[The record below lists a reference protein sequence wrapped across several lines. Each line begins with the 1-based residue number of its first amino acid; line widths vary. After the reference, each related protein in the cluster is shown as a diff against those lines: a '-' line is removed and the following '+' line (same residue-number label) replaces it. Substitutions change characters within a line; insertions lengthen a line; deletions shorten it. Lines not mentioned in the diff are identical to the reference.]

1 MDLCHLFQR
10 KLVLCVFVLVIYL
23 FLEVQYVRA
32 DCGIDSLEAHENRAS
47 IAVSAHVE
55 KVLPAVS
62 SSEGYTADIRIIRVF
77 KGNTIILKGF
87 NPIRH
92 DTGSNPRREN
102 SKRVLTVRGFGLGA
116 TACNSDVKKGD
127 TRIFFLEYNSA
138 TDTFSLHPPVVAL
151 SLYFLRRV
159 DAAVQDIPFD
169 VPEPQQPPCHA
180 FFCAFHATCLV
191 NETSNTPYCAC
202 VNTCDD
208 DLVFPVCGTDGHT
221 YVSECFLKFGSCTKQ
236 RRVNVEYEG
245 PCENPCEG
253 FYCPGQ
259 QVCKQDSDRKP
270 VCTCETTCP
279 EDVSHV
285 CGSDG
290 QTYSNECMVR
300 KQACSLGRDIV
311 VIYQGKCKDNQGPCR
326 GVSCSFDGEC
336 IVREGQTSCE
346 CPVCTMKPYDP
357 VCGTDGISYEN
368 ECYLRLENCKE
379 QKAAT
384 TEHMGLCMSSGCDK
398 DRSACKHY
406 SICDRSEPIP
416 RCVCPTGC
424 ASTTARVCGTDG
436 VTYNSECEMRVAS
449 CKSQKSIIIASF
461 GDCED
466 CNGIQCKYGSDCVSG
481 KCVCPQIC
489 PTRYEP
495 VCGTDGQTYRSEC
508 HLRKEACRHGTD
520 IDIRRSGE
528 CVDVL
533 ESGSGEGSGEPE
545 CDVTTCFYGGTCQL
559 NMDGVYECMCSF
571 SCEAIRSPVCGTDG
585 QTYGNQCELQAA
597 ACRLQIEIQVSSTD
611 SCDDMAEV
619 LCDGLPPLID
629 TMTADPFTCAAAP
642 DCPPGSYCHKQ
653 FGRCCSEAVL
663 DSDLY
668 IRDCTESVFG
678 CCDDM
683 VTMAPGPNK
692 AGCPEQMYMYAM
704 PDQCQCK
711 PIGSLSSTCDPS
723 TRQCTCKPGV
733 VGLRCDRCDNGYWGL
748 QLIREENNSGC
759 MPCNCH
765 ELGSRRK
772 DCNQNTGRCTCK
784 DSYDGHKCGRC
795 RDTNLPAGD
804 LGCDGDSLTLGPTD
818 GPYTTLS
825 RKTPRHILPGQQRSS
840 MTPRRSVI
848 TVKPPKPDFSKGEG
862 RIDDRCLTG
871 NTCYIPNS
879 HCHLDICK
887 CNQGFIP
894 TYENT
899 VCSKVKQSANRT
911 QPSEEADTCTLNPC
925 RHGGQCRLDDELGY
939 RCLCGLGRTGVIC
952 RHKTSFTIPSFSGA
966 SYLTLASLGNISGNF
981 YIDIAF
987 RSFNADGTLLYAS
1000 QHEDGTGQFVSLAI
1014 SHSMLEFRYDT
1025 GNGPKEII
1033 HPQRISRNTVHQVIA
1048 KKMGQSAML
1057 IVDNKEPVAQVTIT
1071 PSNRIDLSGRLF
1083 LGNLPQNFS
1092 FVQERVGVNLGF
1104 VGCVHSLTAG
1114 QTDMARMYNLHYP
1127 HPASHILG
1135 GLDVVPCDQNSCQEL
1150 PCENG
1155 GTCIM
1160 VATDLYKC
1168 ICQKEFTGSNCE
1180 ASLTACA
1187 NSQCHS
1193 SATCIVGGTGE
1204 ATCHCPETREGQFCE
1219 YEKVPEIEVPEF
1231 HGDSYLVLPVSD
1243 NISEQTNIEIWL
1255 LTRDDNGM
1263 LVYASQ
1269 YLGGGGDFIA
1279 LNIVDLTVELRYDL
1293 GDGPVTLKSAGK
1305 LVAGRWHRV
1314 TVKRFRKS
1322 AELAIDDGPS
1332 VRGESQGTLTGLQL
1346 PGSIL
1351 VGGFK
1356 DTFDVNPATGISKK
1370 FQGVIQRIYLNNR
1383 LLDDVVSSSL
1393 EQYHVTQYTGAPCNL
1408 NPCMNG
1414 GVCIPKLDT
1423 AECRCPQR
1431 YIGQLCEKV
1440 AENLETNLPV
1450 RFDGSTDLQYL
1461 NEITSGQEAQK
1472 TNKFQFKFRTHQT
1485 SGMLLFQGQGTTLTS
1500 DFLVVAVS
1508 AGYVELSYNLGKQG
1522 PDNPARVRSG
1532 VYVSDG
1538 EWHTV
1543 YVNRDHREGELQ
1555 VDKETIVT
1563 VTSDAG
1569 ATQLDTDGMLW
1580 LGGRGDLP
1588 VGMPVD
1594 YTRGFQGCLG
1604 YLFIQDK
1611 ELHLYRHR
1619 NSVTSTMDFCH

>member
-1 MDLCHLFQR
+1 MGNTRGLSDSCQMCIAVIQGRVHAKR
-10 KLVLCVFVLVIYL
+10 KLTGTYTRTKKKDKPTDSDSCTCKIVFHNGNLAIILFIATFIHVLVPACYACYAFPPGKGDPCEDMKCHYGAIC
-23 FLEVQYVRA
+23 VRTKDGLSA
-32 DCGIDSLEAHENRAS
+32 RCQCQDVCYNFGDSL
-47 IAVSAHVE
+47 
-55 KVLPAVS
+55 
-62 SSEGYTADIRIIRVF
+62 
-77 KGNTIILKGF
+77 
-87 NPIRH
+87 
-92 DTGSNPRREN
+92 GS
-102 SKRVLTVRGFGLGA
+102 G
-116 TACNSDVKKGD
+116 
-127 TRIFFLEYNSA
+127 
-138 TDTFSLHPPVVAL
+138 
-151 SLYFLRRV
+151 
-159 DAAVQDIPFD
+159 
-169 VPEPQQPPCHA
+169 
-180 FFCAFHATCLV
+180 
-191 NETSNTPYCAC
+191 
-202 VNTCDD
+202 
-208 DLVFPVCGTDGHT
+208 PVCGTDGKEYANNCEMMRASCVGLT
-221 YVSECFLKFGSCTKQ
+221 EIYVQYYGKCD
-236 RRVNVEYEG
+236 
-245 PCENPCEG
+245 PCEG

-629 TMTADPFTCAAAP
+629 TMTGDPFTCAAAP

-692 AGCPEQMYMYAM
+692 AGC

-804 LGCDGDSLTLGPTD
+804 LGCDGGGPGSCAELPCGYGAECIHHDTAGPQCVCRIFCSALNFPADRYVCASNGVTYLSECSMRQDACAKQTEIYFRYMGPCKDSLTLGPTD

-840 MTPRRSVI
+840 MTPRRTVI

-1500 DFLVVAVS
+1500 DYLVVAVS

-1563 VTSDAG
+1563 VTSHAG